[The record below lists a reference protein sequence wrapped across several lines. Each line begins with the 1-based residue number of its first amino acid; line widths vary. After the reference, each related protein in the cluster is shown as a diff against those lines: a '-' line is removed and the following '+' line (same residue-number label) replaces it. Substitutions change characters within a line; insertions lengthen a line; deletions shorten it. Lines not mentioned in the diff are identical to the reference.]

1 MADANF
7 ITKKLSNSD
16 RLNEASLL
24 LYRAIAVN
32 DLIYEAACNDHTSIS
47 EKTLVGATDALCYW
61 LRDAKDLI
69 DGFNYKTDKNT
80 QSQRSA
86 KNE

>member
-1 MADANF
+1 MKQLVMT
-7 ITKKLSNSD
+7 IHLYQKKH
-16 RLNEASLL
+16 
-24 LYRAIAVN
+24 Y
-32 DLIYEAACNDHTSIS
+32 
-47 EKTLVGATDALCYW
+47 GATDALCYW

-69 DGFNYKTDKNT
+69 DGFDYKTDKNT

>member
-1 MADANF
+1 MADANS

-47 EKTLVGATDALCYW
+47 EKTLWGYRRFMLLVKRC
-61 LRDAKDLI
+61 
-69 DGFNYKTDKNT
+69 
-80 QSQRSA
+80 QRS
-86 KNE
+86 N